1 MSSEPFQ
8 SSFGV
13 FSKRW
18 QSSWT
23 SFRGALQ
30 SNFNAVWGHLRSNC
44 ISQDWTILNQ
54 FPNQSKVAILIS
66 YDFVAVS
73 ITRHWKSSLRAIWK
87 LFENRLEPRGKNVQ
101 IEGNRV
107 FWPCSFTVQALTNTR
122 SLKQTKFSQFL
133 LEDNPQCKGE
143 FHTNDSRHFRRQF
156 GSKKNSKNGIVW
168 QAYVPSPTWCHLH
181 HTPQFHTVTK
191 LT

>member
-87 LFENRLEPRGKNVQ
+87 QFESVREQTRAPWQKCTNWRESRVLAMFFHCPSVDKHTFTKTNKVLSISTRGQ
-101 IEGNRV
+101 SAMQGRIPHE
-107 FWPCSFTVQALTNTR
+107 WFTP
-122 SLKQTKFSQFL
+122 F
-133 LEDNPQCKGE
+133 
-143 FHTNDSRHFRRQF
+143 
-156 GSKKNSKNGIVW
+156 
-168 QAYVPSPTWCHLH
+168 
-181 HTPQFHTVTK
+181 
-191 LT
+191 